1 MRPFFRDLEQ
11 TFCPRKRS
19 NGTVLRK
26 AQGERV
32 GGTAKHGSGD
42 HTHRLPGERQD
53 DAHQPRPQG
62 AARPAHRR
70 DRERARRGGRGQR
83 HPAERDRRADHRD
96 EQRLRVLHRAR
107 GPYPHPWRV
116 ERAARLGQA
125 QVRPRHHRDHRNGG
139 PGAGRAEL
147 LHRRED
153 RQLLSPGQRHHR
165 GGREARAQA
174 ARRVPRGPGA
184 GRLRRPH
191 SHVENRP
198 RFGSRPGEAQEAPRE
213 NESARADQEYAFRQY
228 AARGRS
234 RHPRLQPERDPRAR
248 PGSPGIPRARARRAR
263 QLLRVPLGP
272 ALRFREARGIPLR
285 SRADLRPGH
294 AALQGDPVHEGQRA
308 SGRVPGRA
316 HADGRRS
323 RPRLGEGREA
333 LEHHGLHRQESAAGP
348 FYQGVGTMFGGKAV
362 KKPAAKTTK
371 PAEEKPAKRNGL
383 TEAELLR
390 APASQYMS
398 AEQLAFFRERLL
410 QTQKE
415 LLENANL
422 TSEHLREHDPTDQ
435 ATIEEEYALEL
446 RARDRERKLLK
457 KIDEALRRIDD
468 GSYGYCEETG
478 EPIGIPR
485 LLARPT
491 ATLSIEAQA
500 RREQKQKLYGE

>member
-1 MRPFFRDLEQ
+1 MERPILEPPPGRLRCNPGRVVMRPFFRDLEQ

-42 HTHRLPGERQD
+42 HTHRLPG
-53 DAHQPRPQG
+53 
-62 AARPAHRR
+62 
-70 DRERARRGGRGQR
+70 
-83 HPAERDRRADHRD
+83 DRRADHRD

-116 ERAARLGQA
+116 EGAARLGEA

-153 RQLLSPGQRHHR
+153 RQLLSPGQHHHR
-165 GGREARAQA
+165 GGREARARA

-191 SHVENRP
+191 SHVEDRP

-234 RHPRLQPERDPRAR
+234 RHPRLQPERDSRAR
-248 PGSPGIPRARARRAR
+248 PGFPGRQRARARRAR

-272 ALRFREARGIPLR
+272 ALRLRQARGIPLR

-316 HADGRRS
+316 HADGRRPG
-323 RPRLGEGREA
+323 PRLGEGREA

-422 TSEHLREHDPTDQ
+422 TSEHLREHALEPDPTDQ